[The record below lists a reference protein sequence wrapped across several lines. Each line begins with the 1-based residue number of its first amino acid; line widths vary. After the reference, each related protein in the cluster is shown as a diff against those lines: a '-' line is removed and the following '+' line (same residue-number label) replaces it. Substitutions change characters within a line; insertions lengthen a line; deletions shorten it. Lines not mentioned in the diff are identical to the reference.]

1 MKKRSIFCVRLIWGY
16 NMKRIGIAY
25 EDGQIFQHFGKTPA
39 FLIAEAEGK
48 QIISQEI
55 VSTNGEGH
63 SALFNFLSGLG
74 VQVVICGGIGQGAR
88 DALVEGGM
96 EVIGGQM
103 GSTEAALM
111 FYLNGDLRDSGGGCC
126 GHHHH
131 HHGEDHACGEHGCR

>member
-1 MKKRSIFCVRLIWGY
+1 MKK
-16 NMKRIGIAY
+16 IGIAY
-25 EDGQIFQHFGKTPA
+25 EDGQIFQHFGKTPT
-39 FLIAEAEGK
+39 FLIAETEGK

-63 SALFNFLSGLG
+63 SALFIFLSGLG

-88 DALVEGGM
+88 DALVQGGM

-131 HHGEDHACGEHGCR
+131 HHHGEGHSCGEHGCK